1 MVFREEVHI
10 GSDKMRFLLFSD
22 VHSDK
27 NACARLVEKARNVD
41 LVIGAGDYALF
52 RKGLKETLAVL
63 SEITAPTILVHGN
76 HESNNELVQAC
87 DQYDNFYVLHGGTL
101 RLNGLMF
108 VGLGAGIPCTPFG
121 DWSVDLSEKEALTFL
136 PNVNEKFILISH
148 SPPYSCLDQLPDGQ
162 HMGSKSI
169 LNYVKKSKPEF
180 VVCGHI
186 HEQWNQCKSIHGIPV
201 INAGPK
207 GYFY

>member
-1 MVFREEVHI
+1 MNQI
-10 GSDKMRFLLFSD
+10 RFLLFSD
-22 VHSDK
+22 IHTDK
-27 NACARLVEKARNVD
+27 DACARLVKKAREVD

-52 RKGLKETLAVL
+52 RNDLKRTLAAL
-63 SEITAPTILVHGN
+63 SKITVPTILVHGN
-76 HESNNELVQAC
+76 HESHTELAAAC
-87 DQYDNFYVLHGGTL
+87 DQYDNFYVLHGETVH
-101 RLNGLMF
+101 LNGLTF

-136 PNVNEKFILISH
+136 PDVKEKFILISH

-162 HMGSKSI
+162 HMGSKSVLHYI
-169 LNYVKKSKPEF
+169 KKSKPIF

-186 HEQWNQCKSIHGIPV
+186 HEQWNQCKLIHDIPV
-201 INAGPK
+201 INAGPQ